1 MIDTIAIFSAVLWML
16 LILLITD
23 DNYKTSFFNKGLLID
38 SLIDAFF
45 KTIFLMALS
54 VMLGALALT
63 ATNGA

>member
-16 LILLITD
+16 LILLITA
-23 DNYKTSFFNKGLLID
+23 DNYKNSFFNKGLLIV

-54 VMLGALALT
+54 VMFGSLALT
-63 ATNGA
+63 ATNGS